1 MFKNK
6 YGYPILDRE
15 GIKVLCL
22 LTCALA
28 FCIYLIFMLIK
39 LIGLT
44 AFAMIA
50 GVCTL
55 VILSAFVAALD
66 SPVACFCK
74 MVALIC
80 FLLFAVGF
88 IIYQTGF
95 LLITIMLIMGLPL
108 LLFILFGSLESSKT
122 ANPKPLEN
130 MFLDPIYKGLNG
142 NIWTKKD

>member
-6 YGYPILDRE
+6 YGYPMMDRE
-15 GIKVLCL
+15 GLKVLCL

-28 FCIYLIFMLIK
+28 FCVYLILMLIK

-50 GVCTL
+50 GAWGL
-55 VILSAFVAALD
+55 IILSAFVAALD

-74 MVALIC
+74 MGALVG
-80 FLLFAVGF
+80 FLLFAVRF

-108 LLFILFGSLESSKT
+108 LLFILLGSLGSSKT
-122 ANPKPLEN
+122 NSSTQHEN

-142 NIWTKKD
+142 NLWTKKD